1 MLCPSHDPHI
11 FSASLHALE
20 LLENLCYD
28 KYGLSLVVAALLS
41 LKIIS
46 C

>member
-1 MLCPSHDPHI
+1 MLCPSRDPHV
-11 FSASLHALE
+11 FSASLHALD
-20 LLENLCYD
+20 LLENLCCD
-28 KYGLSLVVAALLS
+28 EYGLSLVVTALLG

>member
-1 MLCPSHDPHI
+1 MLCPSYDPHI
-11 FSASLHALE
+11 FSASLCALE
-20 LLENLCYD
+20 LLENLYYD
-28 KYGLSLVVAALLS
+28 KYGLSLDITALLS